1 VSTGV
6 AKTRESVIFSIE
18 HDQLASLAKLDFKR
32 GLETICLSRY
42 LEVEILQEIA
52 DVVMGLELLKVVL
65 WVFVDLELDVS
76 LVSSG
81 GSVINTFLH
90 IEAKS
95 SE

>member
-1 VSTGV
+1 M
-6 AKTRESVIFSIE
+6 
-18 HDQLASLAKLDFKR
+18 
-32 GLETICLSRY
+32 SRY

-65 WVFVDLELDVS
+65 WIFVDLELDVS

-81 GSVINTFLH
+81 GSVTNTFLH

-95 SE
+95 SV